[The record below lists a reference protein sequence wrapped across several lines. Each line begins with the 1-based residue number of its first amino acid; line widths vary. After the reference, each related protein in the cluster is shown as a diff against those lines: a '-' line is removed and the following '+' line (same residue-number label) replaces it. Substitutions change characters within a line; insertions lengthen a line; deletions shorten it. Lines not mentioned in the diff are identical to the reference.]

1 MLWLSILLAV
11 LLLAATTAYCG
22 LRLADSISSTD
33 PSVSR
38 NFLQVP
44 FWIHCLVF
52 SIHAGAH
59 YLMIFQQ
66 VNWTPYFFEDLLA
79 LRDTW
84 LLLTILL
91 SFLLTAVL
99 LLLVFLRRR
108 ICLAIALIEQGS
120 RAVSQVFSSKHCK
133 KVAAHISHICTR
145 CPQLSSSPSSP
156 SCCSCSL
163 SPGF

>member
-1 MLWLSILLAV
+1 MRLLAAPMLWLSILLAV

-22 LRLADSISSTD
+22 LRLAATISSTD
-33 PSVSR
+33 PTLSR
-38 NFLQVP
+38 NFLQVH
-44 FWIHCLVF
+44 FSSTSLVF
-52 SIHAGAH
+52 LINAGTLC
-59 YLMIFQQ
+59 LMIFQQ

-99 LLLVFLRRR
+99 LLLIFLRRR

-120 RAVSQVFSSKHCK
+120 RAVSQVLSSK
-133 KVAAHISHICTR
+133 
-145 CPQLSSSPSSP
+145 QE
-156 SCCSCSL
+156 
-163 SPGF
+163 G